1 MRGIDTTFLLAHEL
15 AEIPVHTKARELVR
29 QSSRNGDARFALA
42 PQVLMEFLHVVT
54 DPRRFQKPLPMEKA
68 VSRAEFWWGAK
79 EQHRIRPAMFS
90 LAARASV
97 GPETAFGH
105 PAGRFSS
112 PSRRASD
119 HHPKPQGFWNLR
131 GLSNR
136 RAGRLNF
143 AGIFNLES

>member
-54 DPRRFQKPLPMEKA
+54 DPRRFQKPLPMEEA

-79 EQHRIRPAMFS
+79 EVRQIQPSTESVQLCFRWLREHRLGRKRLLDTQLAASLHQAGVHRIITQNRKDF
-90 LAARASV
+90 
-97 GPETAFGH
+97 EIFGVFQIEEL
-105 PAGRFSS
+105 G
-112 PSRRASD
+112 
-119 HHPKPQGFWNLR
+119 G
-131 GLSNR
+131 
-136 RAGRLNF
+136 
-143 AGIFNLES
+143 

>member
-54 DPRRFQKPLPMEKA
+54 DPRRFQKPLPMEEA

-79 EQHRIRPAMFS
+79 EVRQLAASLHQAGVHRIITQNRKDF
-90 LAARASV
+90 
-97 GPETAFGH
+97 EIFGVFQIEEL
-105 PAGRFSS
+105 G
-112 PSRRASD
+112 
-119 HHPKPQGFWNLR
+119 G
-131 GLSNR
+131 
-136 RAGRLNF
+136 
-143 AGIFNLES
+143 